1 MRLTQNQNINF
12 SDNDFGRALL
22 DPADIMRL
30 PDNRVI
36 IYAKG
41 MQLYIAKKCVYY
53 GDRRFRNRAKM
64 KAPTMED
71 ILREVRSL
79 PSVERRIA
87 IKKREREVEK
97 RRLQTMTARNNDAG
111 IEKDTAL
118 FTDDEDDALIN
129 AIESVSG
136 RREEST
142 EKHEVFSEAPVGVRT
157 ADEIAGGM

>member
-1 MRLTQNQNINF
+1 
-12 SDNDFGRALL
+12 
-22 DPADIMRL
+22 
-30 PDNRVI
+30 
-36 IYAKG
+36 
-41 MQLYIAKKCVYY
+41 
-53 GDRRFRNRAKM
+53 M